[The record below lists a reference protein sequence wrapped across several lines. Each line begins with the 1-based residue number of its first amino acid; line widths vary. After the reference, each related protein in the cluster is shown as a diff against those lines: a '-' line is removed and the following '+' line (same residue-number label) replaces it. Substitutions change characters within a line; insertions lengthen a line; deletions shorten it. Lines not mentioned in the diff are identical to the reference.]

1 MKEGNKM
8 KVLIVDDE
16 ADICYLLGNILKKKN
31 VLTDFANNVA
41 DARKKIENEHP
52 AVVFLDNHLPDGLG
66 VNFVEHI
73 KQVDSSIK
81 VIMITAHDTAV
92 DREKALNNGVD
103 LFIGKPFT
111 KEIIYNA
118 LDSVLN

>member
-1 MKEGNKM
+1 LKEGNKM

>member
-1 MKEGNKM
+1 M